1 MINRLRDVP
10 VTRKPDYTVDTK
22 EYYKSHLTT
31 PEDAIQAVQSG
42 DHVAMCR
49 GREPEALGLALA
61 ARRGDL
67 HDVRIT
73 VPQPGRDNGWYD
85 DPSWGESFQIEVSIV
100 TNLSRPAVDDGYVQY
115 RVNLDMA
122 ESVPG
127 LGVNPSY
134 GADVYMVELSPPD
147 EHGFCSFGAS
157 VWDKPMA
164 VKTAKTVLAE
174 VNPRLIRTYGE
185 NFVHVSEIDRF
196 VENEAPTGWTISR
209 TRTADVPQLAKRFA
223 EIVGS
228 LVKDGDTIQLG
239 LGQITE
245 WLPRA
250 GAFDNHV
257 DLGLYTEIT
266 PRGTTAL
273 IEGGVITNKHKTLH
287 PGKCIATAAGGGRDD
302 VAFIDNN
309 PLFELYNV
317 EYVINPLT
325 AARND
330 NFVAINSGL
339 SMDLTGQG
347 TAESLGYLQWSGP
360 GGQPV
365 MAMGALMANNGRS
378 IICLPSTSSDGKHS
392 RIVPVLP
399 EGTAV
404 TIPRYMTDIVVTE
417 YGIAHLR
424 WKTLRE
430 RAQALIEIAH
440 PDFRADLER
449 AARSRFWPH

>member
-10 VTRKPDYTVDTK
+10 IRRKADHTVDAK
-22 EYYKSHLTT
+22 EYYASHLTT
-31 PEDAIQAVQSG
+31 PEEAVQSVKSG

-67 HDVRIT
+67 HDVRVT

-85 DPSWGESFQIEVSIV
+85 DASWGESFQVEVSIV
-100 TNLSRPAVDDGYVQY
+100 TNLARPAVNDGYVPY

-134 GADVYMVELSPPD
+134 GADVYMVEVSPPD

-164 VKTAKTVLAE
+164 IKTAKTVLAE

-209 TRTADVPQLAKRFA
+209 TRTEDIPELAKRFA
-223 EIVGS
+223 EIIGS
-228 LVKDGDTIQLG
+228 LVKNGDTIQLG

-287 PGKCIATAAGGGRDD
+287 RGKCIATAAGGGRDD

-317 EYVINPLT
+317 EYVINPMT
-325 AARND
+325 AARNN

-365 MAMGALMANNGRS
+365 MALGALMADNGRS

-392 RIVPVLP
+392 RIVPVHL

-404 TIPRYMTDIVVTE
+404 TIPRYMADIVVTE

-430 RAQALIEIAH
+430 RAQALIAIAH
-440 PDFRADLER
+440 PDFRADLEK